1 MAVDEAPVEKGN
13 THYLENVDEQAA
25 HIANQDDHD
34 ITAIQAL
41 RKNPTTVLWCAYA
54 IWILVLNSFENQ
66 AAGSALGIP
75 QFRKDFGY
83 AFGGDYVLP
92 ADWQGA
98 FSGGPVASAVFG
110 SFAAGW
116 IADKIGRK
124 LTYAICFLFS
134 VIGITLE
141 VVATNSPIF
150 FGGKFVNGFAIGGF
164 ISVSFTYIG
173 EIAPTA
179 LRGILS
185 SAAAIAFTFGPFLVA
200 LIQKGE
206 GSKTTRWAY
215 RSIFVAQY
223 GVLAIGVAGWPFMPE
238 SPWWLLSKGKEA
250 KAANALRKLGYT
262 PEDVEKRMAAI
273 VLTLEEVKRE
283 TEGASFLECFRKSNL
298 RRTMISIAPL
308 SIQALSGVFFVSAYS
323 TYYYQSVYSSDMSFI
338 LQIVQQ
344 VLSLIGN
351 VCSWFIIDRIGRR
364 NSQFYGLLLLTVI
377 LVVTAALATVGSL
390 PALKGSCALIL
401 LYCFVYNVT
410 IGATA
415 FTILTE
421 SSTSRLRVKT
431 IAIGNALQNG
441 IFLTSRT
448 QTMWSFVIPFVFNPD
463 KAALGGKTC
472 FIFAG
477 LAVFCLIYLWFCQP
491 ETAGRTY
498 EELDEMFIKGVP
510 AREFKTY
517 VTDAQLRGEQAK
529 EIQRGS

>member
-1 MAVDEAPVEKGN
+1 MDDGIKEKGSPV
-13 THYLENVDEQAA
+13 YLENVNEEAA

-34 ITAIQAL
+34 TTAIQAA
-41 RKNPTTVLWCAYA
+41 RRNPKAVLWCTYA
-54 IWILVLNSFENQ
+54 IWLLVLNSFENQ

-98 FSGGPVASAVFG
+98 FSGGPVASAVIG
-110 SFAAGW
+110 SIAAGW
-116 IADKIGRK
+116 MADKIGRK
-124 LTYAICFLFS
+124 LTYAVCFLFS
-134 VIGITLE
+134 IVGIALE
-141 VVATNSPIF
+141 VVATSSPVF
-150 FGGKFVNGFAIGGF
+150 FAGKFINGFAIGGF
-164 ISVSFTYIG
+164 ISVSFTYVG

-206 GSKTTRWAY
+206 GAKTTRWAY

-223 GVLAIGVAGWPFMPE
+223 GVLAIGVAGWFFMPE

-250 KAANALRKLGYT
+250 KAANALQNLGYNS
-262 PEDVEKRMAAI
+262 EDVEKRMATI
-273 VLTLEEVKRE
+273 ILTLEQVRRE
-283 TEGASFLECFRKSNL
+283 TEGASFLECFKKSNL
-298 RRTMISIAPL
+298 RRTMISISPL
-308 SIQALSGVFFVSAYS
+308 SIQALSGVFFVSGYS
-323 TYYYQSVYSSDMSFI
+323 TYYYQSVYSADMSFI
-338 LQIVQQ
+338 LQIIQQ
-344 VLSLIGN
+344 VLSLVGN

-364 NSQFYGLLLLTVI
+364 NSQFYGLLILTTI
-377 LVVTAALATVGSL
+377 LVVTGALATVGTPS
-390 PALKGSCALIL
+390 ALKGSCALIL
-401 LYCFVYNVT
+401 LYCYIYNVT

-431 IAIGNALQNG
+431 IAIGNALQNS
-441 IFLTSRT
+441 IF
-448 QTMWSFVIPFVFNPD
+448 TMWSFVFPYIFNPD
-463 KAALGGKTC
+463 KAALGGKSC

-477 LAVFCLIYLWFCQP
+477 LAILCLVYLWFCQP

-498 EELDEMFIKGVP
+498 EELDEMFMKGVA

-517 VTDAQLRGEQAK
+517 VPDSQLRGQRAK
-529 EIQRGS
+529 EIHQGNQSSGV